1 MSFNVVFFA
10 FTSSLAENFVQIIRY
25 KFMLKHDSSV
35 LKKNSTVCAGVN
47 ENYETVLLSMKII
60 VFNFRKLVF
69 RFL

>member
-25 KFMLKHDSSV
+25 KFMLKLDSYFY
-35 LKKNSTVCAGVN
+35 STVCAGVD